1 MDANPD
7 RSTYAFCI
15 DTRKGKAGYFY
26 LCFKANRGSPVM
38 TWDVRVIPKGYEL
51 LKIRTQTC
59 GRCATASNCGTTASC
74 RRGNKYAAGGNE
86 ERGASLLGKP
96 FLDS

>member
-51 LKIRTQTC
+51 LKNSYPDMRALCNGFKLRYHSELQKRQQVRG
-59 GRCATASNCGTTASC
+59 GR
-74 RRGNKYAAGGNE
+74 
-86 ERGASLLGKP
+86 
-96 FLDS
+96 